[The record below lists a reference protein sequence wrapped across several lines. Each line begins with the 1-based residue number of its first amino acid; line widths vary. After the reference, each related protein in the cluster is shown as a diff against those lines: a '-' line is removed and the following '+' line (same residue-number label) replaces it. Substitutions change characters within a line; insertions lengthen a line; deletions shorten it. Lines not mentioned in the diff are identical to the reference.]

1 MTFLGSVL
9 LYLVAPLTG
18 VLAFLH
24 YSAIREEA
32 EKRKN
37 KFNAEYKP
45 DETDCTVELSFTKAG
60 VDRVSLSL
68 GPWSGPSLTVRGHV
82 SSCCRTGVSPHPV
95 VSKIPHEADQSDFRL
110 ALWVGESFGWKEN
123 FISSLGM
130 SKMP

>member
-9 LYLVAPLTG
+9 LYLVAPLTA

-24 YSAIREEA
+24 HSAIREEA
-32 EKRKN
+32 EKKKN

-68 GPWSGPSLTVRGHV
+68 GPWSQFDCPWSCKFLLQARSFSSPSGFQDPSR
-82 SSCCRTGVSPHPV
+82 S
-95 VSKIPHEADQSDFRL
+95 
-110 ALWVGESFGWKEN
+110 
-123 FISSLGM
+123 
-130 SKMP
+130 